1 MKMMKQEIDKKCVK
15 EEFINYLEENIKK
28 ERDVANKLCEI
39 YNVSKENNATY
50 RFIFCYIDKLE
61 EILQKYKELN
71 EVSDE

>member
-1 MKMMKQEIDKKCVK
+1 MKQEIDKKCVK
-15 EEFINYLEENIKK
+15 EEFIKYLEENIKK

-39 YNVSKENNATY
+39 YNVSEENNATY

-71 EVSDE
+71 EVPNE